1 MENTIENKLRLL
13 YTLQSIDSKIDQLEV
28 LRGELPMEVADLE
41 DEVAGLETRI
51 QKFAEDIQELKKFV
65 TERKDF
71 IQHCLQL
78 KAKYEEQINNV
89 KNSREYDALSKEIEL
104 QDLEKQVAEKKIRE
118 ASARVELKN
127 AELESLNIA
136 LEERR
141 KDLESKQ
148 AELAAIVAETEK
160 EESELRKHSD
170 AARKDVEERY
180 LHAYDRI
187 RGKFRNGLAVAT
199 IQRDSCGGCFN
210 QIPPQVQL
218 DISLRKKVTVC
229 EHCGRIVV
237 DGRIAE
243 EIDQTEL

>member
-1 MENTIENKLRLL
+1 MENTIENKLRTL
-13 YTLQSIDSKIDQLEV
+13 YHLQSIDSKIDQLQV

-51 QKFAEDIQELKKFV
+51 QKYGEDIQELKKFV
-65 TERKDF
+65 ADRKDF
-71 IQHCLQL
+71 IQQCLSL
-78 KAKYEEQINNV
+78 KTKYEEQINNV

-118 ASARVELKN
+118 ASVRIEQKN
-127 AELESLNIA
+127 AELEGLNN
-136 LEERR
+136 LLTERH
-141 KDLESKQ
+141 KDLESKKT
-148 AELAAIVAETEK
+148 ELEAIVAETEK
-160 EESELRKHSD
+160 EEADLKKESD
-170 AARKDVEERY
+170 LARKNVEERY
-180 LHAYDRI
+180 LVAYDRI
-187 RGKFRNGLAVAT
+187 RTKFRNGLAVAT

-237 DGRIAE
+237 DPRIAE
-243 EIDQTEL
+243 EFTENAE